1 MSHFALLF
9 AVTLLAL
16 SATAQSPG
24 AAMSTDA
31 QRHLQQGRFDRAL
44 EGFRKSF
51 EREPLPET
59 AYWLAICAIQMGKMS
74 DAEQWLLQA
83 TASPKAR
90 GAWFQ
95 ALGKCQLDLG
105 RPLAARE
112 SLGRAI
118 AIGPKDDPN
127 YAVWYCNRA
136 LCSLEAGQAV
146 AAIPDLEEA
155 VKLKPD
161 YAQAWFQLGQS
172 RSDIGKTVDAM
183 RALETAVAL
192 DATNIEARFLL
203 GRCQLDSGNA
213 EQSIA
218 TFRTVLQSVSGHVGA
233 LWNLSRA
240 LQKCGHKV
248 EAKEVLGRFKAMS
261 ALTERI
267 EYTDTAVKINPG
279 NAALRNELVI
289 LLLQAGRARDAM
301 THLDTL
307 RRTAPSSTVFM
318 NLAKALRLMGQRT
331 EADQAEA
338 MASKLLREGR

>member
-1 MSHFALLF
+1 MSNLALLL
-9 AVTLLAL
+9 AVSCLTL
-16 SATAQSPG
+16 SAFAQSPG
-24 AAMSTDA
+24 AAMAAEA
-31 QRHLQQGRFDRAL
+31 QRHLQQGRFDLAL
-44 EGFRKSF
+44 DGFRKSF

-59 AYWLAICAIQMGKMS
+59 AYWMAICAIQMGKMG

-83 TASPKAR
+83 TTSPKAR

-112 SLGRAI
+112 SLSRAI
-118 AIGPKDDPN
+118 AIGPKEDPN

-136 LCSLEAGQAV
+136 LCSLEAGEIA

-161 YAQAWFQLGQS
+161 YAQAWYQLGQA
-172 RSDIGKTVDAM
+172 RAETADTKGAL

-192 DATNIEARFLL
+192 DATNIEARFLF

-213 EQSIA
+213 EQAIQ
-218 TFRTVLQSVSGHVGA
+218 TLKTVLQSVGGHVGA

-240 LQKCGHKV
+240 LQKCGRRD

-307 RRTAPSSTVFM
+307 RRTAPSSTVYM
-318 NLAKALRLMGQRT
+318 NLAKALRLMGQRA

-338 MASKLLREGR
+338 MASKLLREGH